1 VIVSEQLAVIDLGS
15 NSFQMVVAR
24 SDQGQLNVVDRLRE
38 PVGLAGGLDADG
50 KIDAATKERA
60 LACLS
65 RMGERLRE
73 VPTTAVRVVGTNTLR
88 RAKNSRQFVHAA
100 EAVLGHPVEL
110 ISGKEEARL
119 IYQGVARNLP
129 EFPRRR
135 LVVDVGGGSTEL
147 ILGHGD
153 QPIERDSIQVGHLRW
168 AVQFF
173 GGKATLKSFRKAET
187 RARLELEGLKR
198 RYRDLGW
205 EIVVGSS
212 GTARA
217 IDAIVASAGWV
228 ERGVTRESLNKL
240 TDLIVEARTPGGLI
254 ALNLPGLS
262 ADRAQVIAG
271 GVAILKAVFDT
282 LKIDEMTAS
291 QSAMREGVLYDLIG
305 RRAQNDARDVTIEA
319 LQRRYSIDQA
329 HAARIE
335 RTALTLFHQVAT
347 PWGLQR
353 LEGQR
358 FLSWAAL
365 LHEIGLS
372 VNHSG
377 YHKHSAYLI
386 KNGDMPGFSRDD
398 QEMLSAI
405 VSGHRR
411 KLTTDKL
418 ALYIGPARLP
428 VSLKLATVLRLAVR
442 LHRTR
447 SSRSLPDIILEAEG
461 TSLAMSFPPGWLDE
475 NPLKRADL
483 EDEASVLVASGTQL
497 TLR

>member
-1 VIVSEQLAVIDLGS
+1 VNEPEQLAVIDLGS

-24 SDQGQLNVVDRLRE
+24 SDQGQLHVVDRLRE
-38 PVGLAGGLDADG
+38 PVGLAGGLDAEHNIQPLTWD
-50 KIDAATKERA
+50 RA

-88 RAKNSRQFVHAA
+88 RARNARGFVRAA

-110 ISGKEEARL
+110 ISGSEEARL

-147 ILGHGD
+147 ILGHGA
-153 QPIERDSIQVGHLRW
+153 QPIERDSVQVGHLRW
-168 AVQFF
+168 AVKFF
-173 GGKATLKSFRKAET
+173 GGKATLKAFRKAET
-187 RARLELEGLKR
+187 RARLELGGLKR

-212 GTARA
+212 GPARA
-217 IDAIVASAGWV
+217 IDAIVAAAGWA
-228 ERGVTRESLNKL
+228 ERGVTRESLDTL
-240 TDLIVEARTPGGLI
+240 TDLIIEARTPAGLI
-254 ALNLPGLS
+254 AMNLPGLS
-262 ADRAQVIAG
+262 PDRARVLAG
-271 GVAILKAVFDT
+271 GVAILKAIFDT
-282 LKIDEMTAS
+282 LGIEEMTAS

-305 RRAQNDARDVTIEA
+305 RRSQNDSRDVTIDA
-319 LQRRYSIDQA
+319 LQSRYSIDQA

-335 RTALTLFHQVAT
+335 RTALTLFHQIAT

-358 FLSWAAL
+358 FLRWAAL

-405 VSGHRR
+405 VAGHRR
-411 KLTTDKL
+411 KLTADRL
-418 ALYIGPARLP
+418 SLYIGPARLP
-428 VSLKLATVLRLAVR
+428 VALKLATILRLAAR

-447 SSRSLPDIILEAEG
+447 SSRSLPDIILDAEG
-461 TSLAMSFPPGWLDE
+461 DTLTMTFPPGWLEE

-483 EDEASVLVASGTQL
+483 EDEASILVASGTQL